1 MSMKIGAALFLIA
14 LGAILRFGIS
24 TVATHGF
31 SIHTIGDILMLVG
44 VLGLLLWLIVWAP
57 RSWRRDTT
65 YRRRSYR
72 EVPLDE
78 VPPDG
83 MPPTRGYPV
92 DTRYEDRYEEYRG

>member
-1 MSMKIGAALFLIA
+1 MKIGAALVLIA

-24 TVATHGF
+24 TVATHGV

-44 VLGLLLWLIVWAP
+44 VLGVLLWLIVWAP
-57 RSWRRDTT
+57 WSWNRGTT

-78 VPPDG
+78 VPPNAV
-83 MPPTRGYPV
+83 PPTRGYPAGA
-92 DTRYEDRYEEYRG
+92 RYEDRYEEEYRR